1 MSIFPLMTITIEILY
16 MNKNYFVS
24 FTKQLM
30 KMVTHECLIA
40 YFRSN
45 F

>member
-40 YFRSN
+40 YFRTN